1 MRLYLVMVEFYFK
14 LWFLVDSI
22 PFFTL
27 VYGDSNLSILL
38 EDFDLLIMCETR
50 DFLCWFS
57 DLDLSFVDYFTKI
70 YSVDL

>member
-38 EDFDLLIMCETR
+38 EDFDLFIMFETR

>member
-14 LWFLVDSI
+14 FWFLVDSI

-38 EDFDLLIMCETR
+38 EDFDLLIMFETR

>member
-1 MRLYLVMVEFYFK
+1 MRLYLVMVEFCFK

-38 EDFDLLIMCETR
+38 EDFDLLIMFETR
-50 DFLCWFS
+50 DFLC
-57 DLDLSFVDYFTKI
+57 
-70 YSVDL
+70 

>member
-38 EDFDLLIMCETR
+38 EDFDLFIMFETR
-50 DFLCWFS
+50 DFLC
-57 DLDLSFVDYFTKI
+57 
-70 YSVDL
+70 